1 MRLANCCD
9 PSAPRV
15 YKIKL
20 DTGTVGILGLDMIM
34 AEVRSMEP
42 LAAEEA
48 KNELLKRAAASN
60 YIPGSARGKYAES
73 LYREYVKQIK

>member
-1 MRLANCCD
+1 
-9 PSAPRV
+9 
-15 YKIKL
+15 
-20 DTGTVGILGLDMIM
+20 MIM

-48 KNELLKRAAASN
+48 KNELLKRAAAGN
-60 YIPGSARGKYAES
+60 YIPGSAREKYAEA